1 MKKILIFVSLLAFA
15 ISSVS
20 CLQPESE
27 LVFGVKDVDGVS
39 LENGTLTVGPE
50 GGRRVITI
58 TSSEKWVAETQFPW
72 ITVSPANGVGST
84 DCEIIV
90 DSALVALESRQ
101 GAVRF
106 KTMESD
112 KSQKFTV
119 NQSGFDLILNPAKTS
134 IELESYA
141 ELEDRKF
148 TIVVNTNVPFTVEA
162 PKFEDKPWIEYKV
175 SELVLDRKDRP
186 RNARV
191 NFTWE
196 LNPTQS
202 ARQAEFKLI
211 PSDPSMEARVIA
223 ISQKPADEIEIGVR
237 GDSLALLAISRVLG
251 CWREFDTAEKMEN
264 WDGVTV
270 HKSGPNKGR
279 VRSAQ
284 FYLFGTKEPLPFQVK
299 YLTAAEELY
308 FYSNENSF
316 RYSLST
322 GKHIC
327 ELTQLRKLTIG
338 AYGLTELPDEFAN
351 LKNLEYLDISGNNFE
366 EIPAVLS
373 PEKLPNLTALIINAN
388 QRNVTNDLFNN
399 YKENSGGLINECPLR
414 EDGTR
419 EFPRRLLKWNNLDTL
434 RLSVNY
440 LQGTIPDLMDDPD
453 FPKWTAEEVNAC
465 DTLPAKLIGLPK
477 VLPDTD
483 FLAINLNR
491 LHGELPDWLLYHPKL
506 DLWYPFQLIFLQE
519 GKDRE
524 GNVAGFSNEPANL
537 NYYYEEYKNKK
548 YNPNN

>member
-1 MKKILIFVSLLAFA
+1 MKKILIVISLLAFA

-186 RNARV
+186 RNVRV

>member
-1 MKKILIFVSLLAFA
+1 MKKILIVISLLAFA

-162 PKFEDKPWIEYKV
+162 PQFEDKPWIEYKV

-316 RYSLST
+316 LYSL
-322 GKHIC
+322 
-327 ELTQLRKLTIG
+327 
-338 AYGLTELPDEFAN
+338 
-351 LKNLEYLDISGNNFE
+351 
-366 EIPAVLS
+366 
-373 PEKLPNLTALIINAN
+373 
-388 QRNVTNDLFNN
+388 
-399 YKENSGGLINECPLR
+399 
-414 EDGTR
+414 
-419 EFPRRLLKWNNLDTL
+419 
-434 RLSVNY
+434 
-440 LQGTIPDLMDDPD
+440 
-453 FPKWTAEEVNAC
+453 
-465 DTLPAKLIGLPK
+465 
-477 VLPDTD
+477 
-483 FLAINLNR
+483 
-491 LHGELPDWLLYHPKL
+491 
-506 DLWYPFQLIFLQE
+506 
-519 GKDRE
+519 
-524 GNVAGFSNEPANL
+524 
-537 NYYYEEYKNKK
+537 
-548 YNPNN
+548 

>member
-1 MKKILIFVSLLAFA
+1 MKKILIVISLLAFA

-175 SELVLDRKDRP
+175 SEFVLDRKDRP

-338 AYGLTELPDEFAN
+338 AYGLTELPAEFEH

-373 PEKLPNLTALIINAN
+373 PENLPNLTALIINAN

>member
-1 MKKILIFVSLLAFA
+1 MKKILIVISLLAFA

-373 PEKLPNLTALIINAN
+373 PDSLPNLTALIINAN

-399 YKENSGGLINECPLR
+399 YKENSGGLIKECPLR

>member
-1 MKKILIFVSLLAFA
+1 MKKILIFISLLAFA

-50 GGRRVITI
+50 GGRRVVTI

-373 PEKLPNLTALIINAN
+373 PENLPNLTALIINAN

>member
-1 MKKILIFVSLLAFA
+1 MKKILIVISLLAFA

-175 SELVLDRKDRP
+175 SEFVLDRKDRP

-316 RYSLST
+316 R
-322 GKHIC
+322 
-327 ELTQLRKLTIG
+327 
-338 AYGLTELPDEFAN
+338 
-351 LKNLEYLDISGNNFE
+351 
-366 EIPAVLS
+366 
-373 PEKLPNLTALIINAN
+373 
-388 QRNVTNDLFNN
+388 
-399 YKENSGGLINECPLR
+399 
-414 EDGTR
+414 
-419 EFPRRLLKWNNLDTL
+419 
-434 RLSVNY
+434 
-440 LQGTIPDLMDDPD
+440 
-453 FPKWTAEEVNAC
+453 
-465 DTLPAKLIGLPK
+465 
-477 VLPDTD
+477 
-483 FLAINLNR
+483 
-491 LHGELPDWLLYHPKL
+491 
-506 DLWYPFQLIFLQE
+506 
-519 GKDRE
+519 
-524 GNVAGFSNEPANL
+524 
-537 NYYYEEYKNKK
+537 
-548 YNPNN
+548 

>member
-1 MKKILIFVSLLAFA
+1 MKKILIVISLLAFA

-175 SELVLDRKDRP
+175 SEFVLDRKDRP

-373 PEKLPNLTALIINAN
+373 PENLPNLTALIINAN

-477 VLPDTD
+477 VLPDTE

>member
-1 MKKILIFVSLLAFA
+1 MKKILIVISLLAFA

-50 GGRRVITI
+50 GGRRVVTI

-373 PEKLPNLTALIINAN
+373 PDNLPNLTALIINAN

>member
-1 MKKILIFVSLLAFA
+1 MKKILIVISLLAFA

-39 LENGTLTVGPE
+39 LENGTVTVGPE

-373 PEKLPNLTALIINAN
+373 PENLPNLTALIINAN

>member
-1 MKKILIFVSLLAFA
+1 MKKILIVISLLAFA

-175 SELVLDRKDRP
+175 SEFVLDRKDRP

-373 PEKLPNLTALIINAN
+373 PDNLPNLTALIINAN

>member
-1 MKKILIFVSLLAFA
+1 MKKILIFISLLAFA

-50 GGRRVITI
+50 GGRRVVTI

-84 DCEIIV
+84 DCEIII

-101 GAVRF
+101 GTVRF
-106 KTMESD
+106 KTTGSG

-119 NQSGFDLILNPAKTS
+119 NQSGFDRILNPDETS

-162 PKFEDKPWIEYKV
+162 PQFEDKPWIEYKV

-237 GDSLALLAISRVLG
+237 GDSLALLAISRVMG

-316 RYSLST
+316 LYSLSP

-373 PEKLPNLTALIINAN
+373 PDSLPNLTALIINAN

-399 YKENSGGLINECPLR
+399 YKENSGGLIKECPLR

-419 EFPRRLLKWNNLDTL
+419 EFPRRLLKWNKLDTL

>member
-1 MKKILIFVSLLAFA
+1 MKKILIVISLLAFA

-316 RYSLST
+316 LYSLST

-338 AYGLTELPDEFAN
+338 AYGLTELPAEFEH